1 MGNMDVMYSSKT
13 DQWATPQDFFDELD
27 REFHFTLDPCADET
41 NHKCKKFFTK
51 EEDGL
56 SRSWEREYFAI
67 PRMVEK
73 SANGSRSVMRKAVG
87 RLWLCSYLLAQI
99 PHTSTIISITKRRY
113 GLSEAG

>member
-56 SRSWEREYFAI
+56 SRSWERE
-67 PRMVEK
+67 RE
-73 SANGSRSVMRKAVG
+73 
-87 RLWLCSYLLAQI
+87 
-99 PHTSTIISITKRRY
+99 SI
-113 GLSEAG
+113 LQSPVW